1 MSQLSLAQ
9 LSLAQL
15 SLAQLPLAQLPL
27 AQLPLAQLPL
37 ALTKGC
43 AHPHRPP
50 GRGLAASAARAPVV
64 VASQQTTG
72 SSSSAW
78 GIAAWEGA
86 NPDLAGESPAAR
98 LQRRMDNGAGDGEST
113 PTDRGQSVAAGR
125 QPGPEG

>member
-1 MSQLSLAQ
+1 MSQLPRARLPMARLPMAQ
-9 LSLAQL
+9 LLAM
-15 SLAQLPLAQLPL
+15 P
-27 AQLPLAQLPL
+27 
-37 ALTKGC
+37 KGST
-43 AHPHRPP
+43 HPHRPP
-50 GRGLAASAARAPVV
+50 GRGRAARAPVV